1 MIFFHIFRIKSKI
14 LVMLGLEIIEEK
26 LIEIRNKKV
35 LLDCDVAH
43 LYGIETKRVNE
54 AVKNNPEKFPEGYV
68 FYLDEEETDFLR
80 SSNSIVEIGDEPVEN
95 FDRFKNI
102 KHSTVR
108 PKAFTDKGLYMLAT
122 ILKSPKSTQTT
133 IAIIETY
140 SKLVQFSKAIQS
152 ISENKNEKTNKE
164 LMEKG
169 GALLSEILVGDTQ
182 LDETE
187 TSIELNFAL
196 LKLKHIV
203 KRKK

>member
-1 MIFFHIFRIKSKI
+1 
-14 LVMLGLEIIEEK
+14 
-26 LIEIRNKKV
+26 
-35 LLDCDVAH
+35 
-43 LYGIETKRVNE
+43 
-54 AVKNNPEKFPEGYV
+54 
-68 FYLDEEETDFLR
+68 
-80 SSNSIVEIGDEPVEN
+80 
-95 FDRFKNI
+95 
-102 KHSTVR
+102 
-108 PKAFTDKGLYMLAT
+108 MLAT

-164 LMEKG
+164 LKEKG
-169 GALLSEILVGDTQ
+169 GTILSEILVGDTQ
-182 LDETE
+182 FDETE

>member
-1 MIFFHIFRIKSKI
+1 
-14 LVMLGLEIIEEK
+14 MLGLEIIEEK

-68 FYLDEEETDFLR
+68 IYLDEEETDFLR
-80 SSNSIVEIGDEPVEN
+80 FSNSFVEIGAEPVEN

-140 SKLVQFSKAIQS
+140 SKFRQFSKAILS

-169 GALLSEILVGDTQ
+169 GTILSEILVGDTQ

>member
-1 MIFFHIFRIKSKI
+1 
-14 LVMLGLEIIEEK
+14 MLIDK
-26 LIEIRNKKV
+26 
-35 LLDCDVAH
+35 DVAH

-68 FYLDEEETDFLR
+68 IYLDEEETEFLR
-80 SSNSIVEIGDEPVEN
+80 SKFSTVETRNEPVEN
-95 FDRFKNI
+95 FDRFQKL

-108 PKAFTDKGLYMLAT
+108 PKAYTDKGLYMLAT
-122 ILKSPKSTQTT
+122 ILKSPKATETT

-140 SKLVQFSKAIQS
+140 SKLKQFSKAIQS
-152 ISENKNEKTNKE
+152 ISVNQNENSKQDLMQKGNE
-164 LMEKG
+164 
-169 GALLSEILVGDTQ
+169 LLSEILSEELQVN
-182 LDETE
+182 ETE

>member
-1 MIFFHIFRIKSKI
+1 
-14 LVMLGLEIIEEK
+14 MLGLEIIEEK

-68 FYLDEEETDFLR
+68 IYLDEEETDFLR

-102 KHSTVR
+102 KYSTVR

-182 LDETE
+182 FDETE

>member
-1 MIFFHIFRIKSKI
+1 
-14 LVMLGLEIIEEK
+14 MLGLEIIEEK

-35 LLDCDVAH
+35 LLDYDVAH

-68 FYLDEEETDFLR
+68 IYLDEEETDFLR
-80 SSNSIVEIGDEPVEN
+80 FSNSIVEIGAEPVEI
-95 FDRFKNI
+95 FDRFKYI

-140 SKLVQFSKAIQS
+140 SKFRQFSKAIQT
-152 ISENKNEKTNKE
+152 ISENKNEKTNNE
-164 LMEKG
+164 LIEKG
-169 GALLSEILVGDTQ
+169 RTILSEILVGDTQ

>member
-1 MIFFHIFRIKSKI
+1 
-14 LVMLGLEIIEEK
+14 MLGLEIIEEK

-35 LLDCDVAH
+35 LLDSDVAH

-68 FYLDEEETDFLR
+68 IYLDEEETDFLR
-80 SSNSIVEIGDEPVEN
+80 SSNSIVEIGHEPVEI

-140 SKLVQFSKAIQS
+140 SKFRQFSKAIQS

-164 LMEKG
+164 LIEKG
-169 GALLSEILVGDTQ
+169 RAILSEILVGETQ

>member
-1 MIFFHIFRIKSKI
+1 
-14 LVMLGLEIIEEK
+14 MLGLEIIEEK

-35 LLDCDVAH
+35 LLDYDVAH

-54 AVKNNPEKFPEGYV
+54 AVKNNPKKFPEGYV
-68 FYLDEEETDFLR
+68 IYLDEEETDFLR
-80 SSNSIVEIGDEPVEN
+80 SSNSIVEIGAEPVEI
-95 FDRFKNI
+95 FDRFKYI

-140 SKLVQFSKAIQS
+140 SKFRQFSKAIQS
-152 ISENKNEKTNKE
+152 ISENKNEKTNNE
-164 LMEKG
+164 LIEKG
-169 GALLSEILVGDTQ
+169 RTILSEILVGDTQ
-182 LDETE
+182 FDETE

>member
-1 MIFFHIFRIKSKI
+1 MQYFDRSVRLRTDYSIDYCCGHKLLENNNTATKI
-14 LVMLGLEIIEEK
+14 NGCNI
-26 LIEIRNKKV
+26 
-35 LLDCDVAH
+35 
-43 LYGIETKRVNE
+43 
-54 AVKNNPEKFPEGYV
+54 
-68 FYLDEEETDFLR
+68 
-80 SSNSIVEIGDEPVEN
+80 

-164 LMEKG
+164 LIEKG
-169 GALLSEILVGDTQ
+169 RTILSEILVGDTQ
-182 LDETE
+182 FDETE
-187 TSIELNFAL
+187 TSIQLNFAL

>member
-68 FYLDEEETDFLR
+68 IYLDEEETDFLR

-102 KHSTVR
+102 KYSTVR

-164 LMEKG
+164 LIEKG
-169 GALLSEILVGDTQ
+169 RTILSEILVGETQ

>member
-1 MIFFHIFRIKSKI
+1 
-14 LVMLGLEIIEEK
+14 MLGLEIIEEK

-35 LLDCDVAH
+35 ILDFDVAH

-54 AVKNNPEKFPEGYV
+54 AVKNNPEKFPKGYV
-68 FYLDEEETDFLR
+68 IYLDEEETDFLR
-80 SSNSIVEIGDEPVEN
+80 FSNSIVEIGDEPVEN

-169 GALLSEILVGDTQ
+169 GTILSEILVGDTQ

>member
-68 FYLDEEETDFLR
+68 IYLDEEETDFLR

-102 KHSTVR
+102 KYSTVR

-164 LMEKG
+164 LIEKG

-182 LDETE
+182 LNETE